1 MGFEIF
7 VIVLFLFYNVIIF
20 YAGYLWFCKKL
31 SIKVEQLMSRS
42 GFMQHYLAYFT
53 LGALGY

>member
-7 VIVLFLFYNVIIF
+7 VIVLLLFYNVIIF

-31 SIKVEQLMSRS
+31 SVKVEQRM
-42 GFMQHYLAYFT
+42 A
-53 LGALGY
+53 